1 MSCNSNVESES
12 EWINLFDGSSASGWL
27 ARDGSDLHSGWKI
40 IDGTLTLRKE
50 GTEEDEKIDII
61 YFGITIGL
69 LALSRQ
75 WAFLLFPAYFL
86 LYFFIKSCSIKTRAL
101 LTLLS
106 QSS

>member
-12 EWINLFDGSSASGWL
+12 EWINLFDGSSTSGWL

-61 YFGITIGL
+61 YGAEMFDN
-69 LALSRQ
+69 
-75 WAFLLFPAYFL
+75 FE
-86 LYFFIKSCSIKTRAL
+86 LYLEWKIPP
-101 LTLLS
+101 
-106 QSS
+106 